1 MTFIPKQNLSQTKF
15 RSLKTSEKSQV
26 VNLKSIYGVSNLRDV
41 STVAGSGTVT
51 NTNGEYKLTT
61 TANGAD
67 SAQLDSSERG
77 RYLASQEAEAGIGVR
92 ISDTPTGSQ
101 VVTWGYF
108 DDNEGFGFGKDATG
122 VYVFTR
128 TGGVD
133 TIVRQANW
141 NLDTLDGN
149 GSSGLTLDVS
159 LGYVY
164 HINFVWYGLGPIDF
178 IVYAFDTTT
187 REQKEIIVHRVRKE
201 SGVSVKDPN
210 LPIRA
215 KVING
220 GTANAFDSVFV
231 TGRQFSTVGRFDPSR
246 RITSERRL
254 SLGSVSTTVLPLV
267 TFRRKSAFQSVAA
280 KVEGFDIIT
289 DQNLVVEIRL
299 NGSLTG
305 ASYGTPTNHTASETG
320 LEADVSAT
328 AISGGEVLWVGLVS
342 SSGFGSNRSG
352 DTSRGLLPLD
362 LIQTQPVSICAR
374 RAGASDA
381 TVTTVFRIL
390 EEW

>member
-1 MTFIPKQNLSQTKF
+1 MTFIPKQDLSQTKF
-15 RSLKTSEKSQV
+15 RSLKTAEKSQI
-26 VNLKSIYGVSNLRDV
+26 VNLKSVYGVSALRDV
-41 STVAGSGTVT
+41 TTVAGSGTVT

-67 SAQLDSSERG
+67 TAQLDSAERG
-77 RYLASQEAEAGIGVR
+77 RYFASQEAECGIGVR

-108 DDNEGFGFGKDATG
+108 DDNEGLGFGQDATG
-122 VYVFTR
+122 PYIFTR

-133 TIVRQANW
+133 TVVRQANW

-149 GSSGLTLDVS
+149 GDSGLTLNTS

-178 IVYAFDTTT
+178 IVYAFDPTT
-187 REQKEIIVHRVRKE
+187 REQKEIIVHRIRKE
-201 SGVSVKDPN
+201 SSVSVKDPN

-220 GTANAFDSVFV
+220 GTANAFDSVYV
-231 TGRQFSTVGRFDPSR
+231 TGRQFSTVGRFDPSK

-267 TFRRKSAFQSVAA
+267 TFRRKAAFQSVSA

-289 DQNLVVEIRL
+289 DQNIVVEIRL

-320 LEADVSAT
+320 LEADFAAT
-328 AISGGEVLWVGLVS
+328 AITGGNILWSGLVEA
-342 SSGFGSNRSG
+342 SGAGTTRSG
-352 DTSRGLLPLD
+352 SSERGLLPLD
-362 LIQTQPVSICAR
+362 LIQTQPVTICAR
-374 RAGASDA
+374 RAGGTDA
-381 TVTTVFRIL
+381 TVSVVFRIL